1 MKLGTTEQYIKAM
14 RRASRLLEIERHGKV
29 ISTRPAMVSKSKK
42 AFDRKKSKSLTKLD
56 YL

>member
-1 MKLGTTEQYIKAM
+1 MKLGTTEQYLKAM
-14 RRASRLLEIERHGKV
+14 RRASRLLEIEKHGKV

-42 AFDRKKSKSLTKLD
+42 AYDRKKSKGLTKID